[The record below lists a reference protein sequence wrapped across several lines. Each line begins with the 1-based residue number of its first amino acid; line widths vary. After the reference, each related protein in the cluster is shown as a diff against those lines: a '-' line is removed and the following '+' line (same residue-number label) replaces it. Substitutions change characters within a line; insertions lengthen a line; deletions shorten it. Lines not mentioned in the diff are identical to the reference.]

1 MLDIYQSNGYHDRT
15 QDLATL
21 SEEYPRDVV
30 YALADMLGRS
40 EDFDGLVTALQD
52 YAEGFCNE

>member
-1 MLDIYQSNGYHDRT
+1 MLDIYQANGYHDRT
-15 QDLATL
+15 QYLATL
-21 SEEYPRDVV
+21 SEEYPREVV

-52 YAEGFCNE
+52 FAEEF